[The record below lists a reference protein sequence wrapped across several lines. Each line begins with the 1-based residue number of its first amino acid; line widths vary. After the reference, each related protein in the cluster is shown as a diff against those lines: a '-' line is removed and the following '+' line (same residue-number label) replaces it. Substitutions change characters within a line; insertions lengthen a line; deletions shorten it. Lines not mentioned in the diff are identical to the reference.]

1 MAARRSSALA
11 ASFALLLAACVG
23 SGAPSEDARGDDAIT
38 VASFDF
44 PESVLLAEIYSRAI
58 EGAGFRVERE
68 AALGPRELV
77 MPALLEGLVD
87 FVPEYSGSGLQ
98 FLAGDGST
106 SPDHEINHERFTER
120 LRALDVTALD
130 ASPAEDQN
138 GFAVTP
144 ETAQRYGLR
153 TLTDLA
159 RVSHQMVFGGP
170 PECLQRPFCL
180 PGLEQTYGI
189 EFGDVI
195 SNLDAGGPR
204 TRRARPLRDNSGR
217 DRERGLGAA
226 VHRRA
231 PNAERGGRARCDP
244 RANRVAL
251 ARIERSRSRAAVESP
266 NGMDA
271 TTEGIEQGR
280 SKGPAHPEQRRRP
293 SGEPPALPHELGR
306 SGKFFLLLVLYFVA
320 AITAFLV
327 FPSLKSVFERWDHT
341 RQLWITDLSG
351 SCAGACSSG

>member
-44 PESVLLAEIYSRAI
+44 PESVLLAEIYSQAI

-170 PECLQRPFCL
+170 PECTRRPFCL

-204 TRRARPLRDNSGR
+204 TVSALAEGTVDVALLFTSDAAIDLN
-217 DRERGLGAA
+217 DFVLLEDDRGLQPAENVTPIVRTGVLDRFGTTLAETVNA
-226 VHRRA
+226 VSALLSTDELRA
-231 PNAERGGRARCDP
+231 LNAEVASGATPRGIAALWLASNGLDP
-244 RANRVAL
+244 GL
-251 ARIERSRSRAAVESP
+251 
-266 NGMDA
+266 
-271 TTEGIEQGR
+271 Q
-280 SKGPAHPEQRRRP
+280 
-293 SGEPPALPHELGR
+293 
-306 SGKFFLLLVLYFVA
+306 
-320 AITAFLV
+320 
-327 FPSLKSVFERWDHT
+327 
-341 RQLWITDLSG
+341 
-351 SCAGACSSG
+351 

>member
-23 SGAPSEDARGDDAIT
+23 SSAPSEDARGDDAIT
-38 VASFDF
+38 VASFGF
-44 PESVLLAEIYSRAI
+44 PESVLLAEIYSQAI
-58 EGAGFRVERE
+58 EGAGIRVERE
-68 AALGPRELV
+68 PSLGPRELV
-77 MPALLEGLVD
+77 MPALLQGLVE
-87 FVPEYSGSGLQ
+87 FVPEYAGSGLQ

-106 SPDHEINHERFTER
+106 SPDHEINHERFAER

-144 ETAQRYGLR
+144 AAAQRYGLR

-189 EFGDVI
+189 EFRDVI

-204 TRRARPLRDNSGR
+204 TVSALAEGTVDVALLFTSDAAIDLNDFVLLEDDRSLQPAENVTPIVRTDVLDRFGTTLAETVNAVSALLSTDALRTLNAEVARGATPRGIAASWLASNGLD
-217 DRERGLGAA
+217 RGL
-226 VHRRA
+226 
-231 PNAERGGRARCDP
+231 
-244 RANRVAL
+244 
-251 ARIERSRSRAAVESP
+251 
-266 NGMDA
+266 
-271 TTEGIEQGR
+271 Q
-280 SKGPAHPEQRRRP
+280 
-293 SGEPPALPHELGR
+293 
-306 SGKFFLLLVLYFVA
+306 
-320 AITAFLV
+320 
-327 FPSLKSVFERWDHT
+327 
-341 RQLWITDLSG
+341 
-351 SCAGACSSG
+351 

>member
-77 MPALLEGLVD
+77 MPALLEGLVE

-98 FLAGDGST
+98 FLAGDAST
-106 SPDHEINHERFTER
+106 SPDQAINHQRFAER
-120 LRALDVTALD
+120 LGTLDVTALD

-159 RVSHQMVFGGP
+159 RVSQQMVFGGP

-180 PGLEQTYGI
+180 PGLERTYGI
-189 EFGDVI
+189 GFRDVI

-204 TRRARPLRDNSGR
+204 TVSALAEGTVDVALLFTSDAAIDLN
-217 DRERGLGAA
+217 DFVLLEDDRGLQPAENVTPIVRTGVLDRFGTTLAETVNA
-226 VHRRA
+226 VSALLSTDELRTL
-231 PNAERGGRARCDP
+231 NAEVARGATPRGIAARW
-244 RANRVAL
+244 L
-251 ARIERSRSRAAVESP
+251 AS
-266 NGMDA
+266 NGFD
-271 TTEGIEQGR
+271 
-280 SKGPAHPEQRRRP
+280 
-293 SGEPPALPHELGR
+293 LG
-306 SGKFFLLLVLYFVA
+306 L
-320 AITAFLV
+320 
-327 FPSLKSVFERWDHT
+327 
-341 RQLWITDLSG
+341 Q
-351 SCAGACSSG
+351 